1 MVLKLLRTA
10 LRYVL
15 YDKKQTNRSSNLLN
29 FFLWAV
35 KCIFYN
41 SFWEFFCFVYVHT
54 SCHDEIYLDEP
65 KQIGLINS
73 YLYCI
78 FNDTV
83 LQHTLAPTT
92 CLLNVLGSYTGTYNK
107 IHTNKDNNSLWKAEN
122 KFPRQDNWFRC
133 ARGQHGFSEG
143 HWKGH
148 WKIWLCSLRVF
159 QKFRIVMQ

>member
-1 MVLKLLRTA
+1 MFYMT
-10 LRYVL
+10 
-15 YDKKQTNRSSNLLN
+15 KKQTNRSSNLLN

-35 KCIFYN
+35 KWSAFFYN

-107 IHTNKDNNSLWKAEN
+107 IHANKDNNSLWKAEN
-122 KFPRQDNWFRC
+122 KFPRQHNTDSDVHVVN
-133 ARGQHGFSEG
+133 RGLVKDIEKVIGRFDCVPFVCFKSSVL
-143 HWKGH
+143 
-148 WKIWLCSLRVF
+148 LCSKVC
-159 QKFRIVMQ
+159 IHD